1 MQLSAFIS
9 AFRTPDLRRKIL
21 FTLGIISIFRLGSV
35 IPTPGVSYANVQ
47 QCLTVTQENPIF
59 GLINLFS
66 GGALLQLSIFALGIM
81 PYITASIIMQ
91 LMSVVIPRLEALKQE
106 GQSGQAKVTQYT
118 RYLTLGL
125 AVLQSTSILTL
136 AREPGRLIPGC
147 SLDLIPSDDIF
158 LFVVMIITLTAGTSL
173 IMWFGELV
181 TDKGVGNGMSI
192 MIFTSIIATF
202 PGQLVNIFQVNGN
215 LILGGVLLVGIGT
228 IAGVVLVEQAQRRIP
243 VQYAKR
249 VVGRRTYG
257 GTSTYIPMK
266 VNMAGVIPVIFASSL
281 LYVPSLVVSLS
292 GNTTSGWAL
301 WISQNLAAGTET
313 PYLMM
318 YFFLIV
324 FFAYFYVS
332 ITFNPQQTAED
343 IRKYGGFIPGI
354 RAGKPTADYLAFVS
368 NRLTFPGSLYLGI
381 IAIIPF
387 VAFGGLGLGQ
397 SFLFGGTSLLIMVGV
412 GLDTVKQIES
422 QLQQR
427 SYEGFLR

>member
-118 RYLTLGL
+118 RYLTIGL
-125 AVLQSTSILTL
+125 AILQSTSILTL

-158 LFVVMIITLTAGTSL
+158 LFVVMIITLTAGTSM

-202 PGQLVNIFQVNGN
+202 PGQLVNIYQVNGN

-281 LYVPSLVVSLS
+281 LYVPSLIVSLS

-301 WISQNLAAGTET
+301 WISQNLGAGTET